1 MEPQSTFLGATPSE
15 SAAVRIQQALQQR
28 EARTLTR
35 RPTRP
40 PNPPQIPNYASPIL
54 RTPATAARHPSPCSP
69 ATAANAS
76 NPHPP
81 PTPHRSRHPF
91 PTNSSPVPIRAQIVY
106 TGRVSLATR
115 SQMPAFT
122 LALHIPLLLLRVLRL
137 ALPVAP
143 FGPDPTSL
151 PPWGLPSG
159 SSKHPSNR
167 PRPARRLRTSHADSP
182 LTPASP
188 AKATLAPRPITVPL
202 PSIPHIPQAHPN
214 PTAPR
219 PPSYPRPRVST
230 PTIDTP
236 ENRPKHTPRR
246 LKSFLEKTLIAR
258 EASAQHPA
266 NTPQR
271 PRTLSR
277 PLRRS
282 HAPCPGDLPA
292 HPRRAYGPA
301 RPAAGLLPRRGRS
314 RRRKLKNLPGKSAQ
328 NRLSPARPLWGR
340 AGERRFPPSPPRF
353 CGPHSSGLAG
363 TLSPKSSTVTPE
375 SRS

>member
-1 MEPQSTFLGATPSE
+1 MS
-15 SAAVRIQQALQQR
+15 
-28 EARTLTR
+28 
-35 RPTRP
+35 
-40 PNPPQIPNYASPIL
+40 
-54 RTPATAARHPSPCSP
+54 
-69 ATAANAS
+69 
-76 NPHPP
+76 
-81 PTPHRSRHPF
+81 
-91 PTNSSPVPIRAQIVY
+91 
-106 TGRVSLATR
+106 
-115 SQMPAFT
+115 AFT
-122 LALHIPLLLLRVLRL
+122 LALHLPLLLLRVLRL

-188 AKATLAPRPITVPL
+188 AKATLAPRPITVPS

-246 LKSFLEKTLIAR
+246 LKSFLEKTLTAR

-266 NTPQR
+266 NTPSVPAPSPGPSAGHMPHTRGTCQPIPVAPMGR
-271 PRTLSR
+271 PALSLA
-277 PLRRS
+277 PPSARS
-282 HAPCPGDLPA
+282 LPA
-292 HPRRAYGPA
+292 SEA
-301 RPAAGLLPRRGRS
+301 RNLAQ
-314 RRRKLKNLPGKSAQ
+314 KNPP
-328 NRLSPARPLWGR
+328 NRLSPARPQRGR
-340 AGERRFPPSPPRF
+340 AGERRFPPSPPRL
-353 CGPHSSGLAG
+353 CSPRPPRRPC
-363 TLSPKSSTVTPE
+363 TLSPRSSTVTPE